1 VLLIFSVRYVRICIT
16 SALFIASVFVFSEQ
30 ASTAEKYERTLQGTF
45 VTVDPL
51 LGKSP
56 KPIKVFLSST
66 ERRTLLQLEAV
77 TSKVKDR
84 EYFDDSLVRW
94 HIEPSARLSPTM
106 LLQRRVYHS
115 LRKML
120 EGADSQT
127 ARWPVDIV
135 IGRTQAYILGTL
147 KALGCEPNLTSQ
159 GGQILMGAA
168 VCGRRIIVSNISGYL
183 FLTKPGQ
190 QVTPEMEQLTEKPL
204 FTSSYKI
211 VARNSSAL
219 AHEWMHIYRAAGRG
233 GVVAADEPLWF
244 KEGFAEIWAYIA
256 QIRML
261 QKPNGFLR
269 MHVMRLRNFSNWARD
284 CPGPLSRYQSSGSA
298 AGCEYHLG
306 SLAMEYLIANY
317 GGLEKTS
324 SWFRMD
330 NGQLPFAVD
339 FAAVFGVPLEQFE
352 AEANRYIEIVR
363 AAESQK

>member
-1 VLLIFSVRYVRICIT
+1 MRICIT
-16 SALFIASVFVFSEQ
+16 SAVFIASVLVFGDQS
-30 ASTAEKYERTLQGTF
+30 SMAETHEETVRGSY
-45 VTVDPL
+45 VTVEPL

-56 KPIKVFLSST
+56 RPIRVFLSTT
-66 ERRTLLQLEAV
+66 ERRTLLQLEAE

-84 EYFDDSLVRW
+84 RYFDDSLVRW

-120 EGADSQT
+120 EGADGVT

-135 IGRTQAYILGTL
+135 IGRTQTYILGTL

-168 VCGRRIIVSNISGYL
+168 VCGRRIIVSNVSGYL

-190 QVTPEMEQLTEKPL
+190 RVTPRMEQLTEKPL

-219 AHEWMHIYRAAGRG
+219 AHEWMHIYRAAGREG
-233 GVVAADEPLWF
+233 FVAVDEPLWF

-269 MHVMRLRNFSNWARD
+269 MHVTRLRNFSNWARD

-324 SWFRMD
+324 WWFRVD
-330 NGQLPFAVD
+330 NGRWPFAVD
-339 FAAVFGVPLEQFE
+339 FGALFGVPLEQFE

-363 AAESQK
+363 AAERRS